1 MEVLE
6 WIHWG
11 LARRIIGRRAMF
23 DRETETWS
31 HPSAV
36 EVLEAAG
43 LLPLGGYLEKH
54 QSGVAT

>member
-11 LARRIIGRRAMF
+11 LARRTIGRRAMF

-43 LLPLGGYLEKH
+43 LLPLGEYL
-54 QSGVAT
+54 